1 MKTFGT
7 KINNTNYKNNKTTKK
22 YHIIYPITKNKLN
35 RQNSEYIKI
44 FNNPCSNRFIYTK
57 IINNIKLKNSSF
69 LSTRSKNRSDSKTKF
84 NRTNSFFKPKQ
95 NNNTKYINS
104 QYNNNKKKIII
115 NKDRIFTRIYKHDT
129 KKLSFHPN
137 ETTIKNENKIIYKNL
152 IDSVSYKDILKLWD
166 QFYIPISYKKTFDA
180 LLNQLEKEDKNKLM
194 LSEFNELNE
203 LKTDIDKLLE
213 NIKIRKELIRD
224 LKYLNKNLKLIFK
237 SDGKEY
243 NLLLVK
249 NMSNNIEKLRNVT
262 INICFIMKKI
272 KSKLYTGEKIG
283 KYNIDL
289 IIQNYDLDIN
299 YLIKM
304 KEETKF
310 LKEGNAK
317 YFFNISEDQSPFLI
331 KASEEDFNSKKDP
344 FIFIVPITEELRTKI
359 EKCNYIIYQE
369 LIAYQTKNIK
379 NNIFR
384 PISPT
389 NGFINIFNKNSD
401 IKIEKYIPKKEME
414 IIFPCIKRNHIFHNY
429 LLKSNS
435 CINFQIKNNKD
446 KNQSFFLTNLDKNK
460 NNEINEISNNEEDN
474 INKSNL
480 E

>member
-1 MKTFGT
+1 MKTFGK
-7 KINNTNYKNNKTTKK
+7 KINNTNYKSNNTTKK

-35 RQNSEYIKI
+35 KQNSEYIKI

-84 NRTNSFFKPKQ
+84 NRTNSFFKPRQ

-243 NLLLVK
+243 NLLL
-249 NMSNNIEKLRNVT
+249 
-262 INICFIMKKI
+262 
-272 KSKLYTGEKIG
+272 KIG

-289 IIQNYDLDIN
+289 IIQNYNLDIN

-389 NGFINIFNKNSD
+389 NGFNNIFNKNSD

>member
-1 MKTFGT
+1 
-7 KINNTNYKNNKTTKK
+7 
-22 YHIIYPITKNKLN
+22 
-35 RQNSEYIKI
+35 
-44 FNNPCSNRFIYTK
+44 
-57 IINNIKLKNSSF
+57 
-69 LSTRSKNRSDSKTKF
+69 
-84 NRTNSFFKPKQ
+84 
-95 NNNTKYINS
+95 
-104 QYNNNKKKIII
+104 
-115 NKDRIFTRIYKHDT
+115 
-129 KKLSFHPN
+129 
-137 ETTIKNENKIIYKNL
+137 
-152 IDSVSYKDILKLWD
+152 
-166 QFYIPISYKKTFDA
+166 
-180 LLNQLEKEDKNKLM
+180 M

-213 NIKIRKELIRD
+213 NIKIRKELISD

-289 IIQNYDLDIN
+289 IIQNYNLDIN

-389 NGFINIFNKNSD
+389 NGFNNIFNKNSN
-401 IKIEKYIPKKEME
+401 IKIEKYIPKKE
-414 IIFPCIKRNHIFHNY
+414 
-429 LLKSNS
+429 
-435 CINFQIKNNKD
+435 
-446 KNQSFFLTNLDKNK
+446 
-460 NNEINEISNNEEDN
+460 
-474 INKSNL
+474 
-480 E
+480 